1 MAEYI
6 EREMAKRAFQDI
18 DAGRREGT
26 TSLSPEEAA
35 EYLDEIPAADVAPVK
50 HGHWIDDGGYGT
62 LNHGFINQYKC
73 SVCGVRAD
81 YCKGAYCS
89 HCGAKMMQE

>member
-50 HGHWIDDGGYGT
+50 HGHIVWKEIRDAYRQLEGWMCKKCGRETKAKENYCPQLRSKDD
-62 LNHGFINQYKC
+62 
-73 SVCGVRAD
+73 
-81 YCKGAYCS
+81 
-89 HCGAKMMQE
+89 